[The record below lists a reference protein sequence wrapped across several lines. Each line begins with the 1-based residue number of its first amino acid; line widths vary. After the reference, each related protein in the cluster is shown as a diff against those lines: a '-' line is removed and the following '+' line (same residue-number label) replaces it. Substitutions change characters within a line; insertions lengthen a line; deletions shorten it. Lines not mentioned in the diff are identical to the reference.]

1 MGDATSVWL
10 ARGRIAIPI
19 LWGITHTFTV
29 KSGRETSG
37 VEGINHIR
45 CESVHCFIMNVV
57 CQGDNAV
64 TRGGGF
70 QAAGEE
76 TLTMS
81 VVTLPVE
88 GVDIIVCL
96 YKKSRVRFLN

>member
-1 MGDATSVWL
+1 
-10 ARGRIAIPI
+10 
-19 LWGITHTFTV
+19 
-29 KSGRETSG
+29 
-37 VEGINHIR
+37 
-45 CESVHCFIMNVV
+45 MNVV
-57 CQGDNAV
+57 CQGDTAV

-76 TLTMS
+76 NLTMS

-96 YKKSRVRFLN
+96 YKKSRVRFLK